1 MSFLT
6 SIAILSLCFDV
17 LLAATNYVYPKAKT
31 ATRGKAT
38 MPNIKAGLD
47 YAKKYAMNVW
57 PSNAVK
63 RKNVPNHVSTS
74 FFSYFSVIFFNFN

>member
-47 YAKKYAMNVW
+47 YAKKYAMNV
-57 PSNAVK
+57 
-63 RKNVPNHVSTS
+63 
-74 FFSYFSVIFFNFN
+74 